1 MDNFVN
7 LHVHSMFSKQDAV
20 IKIDELVNKVIE
32 YGQNAVAITD
42 HSSTSAHY
50 YLKKECEEKGI
61 KPIFGNESFL

>member
-32 YGQNAVAITD
+32 YGQNAVAVTD
-42 HSSTSAHY
+42 HSSTAAHY
-50 YLKKECEEKGI
+50 YLKKICAI
-61 KPIFGNESFL
+61 